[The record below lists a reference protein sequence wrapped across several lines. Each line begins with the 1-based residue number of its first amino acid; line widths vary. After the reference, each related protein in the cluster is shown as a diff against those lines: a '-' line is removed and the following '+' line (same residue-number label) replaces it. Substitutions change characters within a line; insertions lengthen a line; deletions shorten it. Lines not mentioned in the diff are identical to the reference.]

1 MDLILALAK
10 GLLSSLGASIF
21 NSVFPPGVPSYFAQ
35 ILEDIENLIHI
46 EAVSNDITLIKGT
59 VDGVISQMTI
69 DYANKKASPG
79 VTNQQLIDFLAPIEA
94 TLLDD
99 VMGPLEALTDSTNA
113 KGNAQQSLL
122 VYLLGGG
129 MQFAV
134 LQEMALHDP
143 ASSDPAASQYALNI
157 KSYAVKYTARAQ
169 NLLASLRTSRI
180 NSITGLNPD
189 MDLIAQIR
197 QMQRPGQ
204 SSDSWPSGSHY
215 VEAYIYDNWLGSKE
229 CDNSENVSIW
239 TPVQQSDAW
248 AATVAC
254 RPVYIAS
261 AGTQFDSDWQKA
273 SDTISGWVTLQTS
286 PLPGK

>member
-10 GLLSSLGASIF
+10 GLLSALGASIF
-21 NSVFPPGVPSYFAQ
+21 NSVFPPGVPSYFAE
-35 ILEDIENLIHI
+35 ILEDIENLIHV
-46 EAVSNDITLIKGT
+46 EEVSNDITLIKGT

-79 VTNQQLIDFLAPIEA
+79 VTNQQLVDFLAPIEA

-99 VMGPLEALTDSTNA
+99 VMGPLEALTDTTNA

-143 ASSDPAASQYALNI
+143 AATDPTASQYALDI

-169 NLLASLRTSRI
+169 NLLAALRTSRI
-180 NSITGLNPD
+180 NSISGINPD
-189 MDLIAQIR
+189 MDFLAEARI
-197 QMQRPGQ
+197 QRPDQ
-204 SSDSWPSGSHY
+204 SVDAWPSGTRE
-215 VEAYIYDNWLGSKE
+215 VEAYIYDGWVNSKE
-229 CDNSENVSIW
+229 CDNTEDVSIW

-254 RPVYIAS
+254 RPIYISS

-273 SDTISGWVTLQTS
+273 SDTIANWETLQTN